1 MTKNMVIKTMV
12 IETMVIK
19 TLLQSPARITGGP
32 RLLLLVSLTLLGL
45 WACGGSATSTPRA
58 PDVLTPVP
66 TIEQP
71 ATSAT
76 RQPNG
81 QPTGQPKTVTPT
93 DVPAGSTGSGPPRLV
108 PILDRTLHTVP
119 LMDILFDTFG
129 GEPWFVPLDLAAE
142 DILVNLRDVIRPID
156 GPVYGPANALPWL
169 EDDNLV
175 IGYRSENGAYA
186 YPVNILDLHEI
197 VNDNLDGVPVLI
209 TYCPL
214 CFSGVVFSRQLGDDI
229 LTFGNT
235 SALYMSDLVMYDK
248 LTGSFWFQVG
258 GEAIVGP
265 LSGSRLKL
273 LASTTITWGE
283 WKRLF
288 PASHVLTGNNEDP
301 EMFANSVYG
310 RGVSTGYQ
318 ERINNAD
325 FVFPVDPRKLDDRLQ
340 YGELVLTVEIN
351 DAVTAFP
358 MGLIGDGVVNHQVG
372 GAPVVIFARSDG
384 SAEAAFSRNLNG
396 RLLTFEFQEEGQQFV
411 DQETGSVWDALGR
424 AVSGPLA
431 GEELEQLN
439 TRRSFW
445 FSVAIAFPD
454 VEIFFP

>member
-1 MTKNMVIKTMV
+1 MVTKNMVIKTMLV
-12 IETMVIK
+12 K
-19 TLLQSPARITGGP
+19 TRLQSPAKFTGGP
-32 RLLLLVSLTLLGL
+32 GLFLLVSLTLLGL

-66 TIEQP
+66 TLEQP
-71 ATSAT
+71 ATPAA
-76 RQPNG
+76 RQPTS
-81 QPTGQPKTVTPT
+81 QLTGQPETVTAAEVPT
-93 DVPAGSTGSGPPRLV
+93 GSTRSGPPRLV

-129 GEPWFVPLDLAAE
+129 GQPRFVPLDLAAD
-142 DILVNLRDVIRPID
+142 DIIVNLRDVIRPID
-156 GPVYGPANALPWL
+156 NPVYGPATALPWL

-214 CFSGVVFSRQLGDDI
+214 CSSGVVFSREVGDDI

-235 SALYMSDLVMYDK
+235 SALYMSDLVMYDT
-248 LTGSFWFQVG
+248 LTGSFWFQVR
-258 GEAIVGP
+258 GEAIVGA

-283 WKRLF
+283 WKKLF
-288 PASHVLTGNNEDP
+288 PESHVLTGMNEDP
-301 EMFANSVYG
+301 AMFAEILYG
-310 RGVSTGYQ
+310 RGVSTGFQ

-325 FVFPVDPRKLDDRLQ
+325 FVFPVDPRKLDDRLK
-340 YGELVLTVEIN
+340 YGELVLTVEID
-351 DAVTAFP
+351 DAVIAFP
-358 MGLIGDGVVNHQVG
+358 LGLIGDGVVNHQVA
-372 GAPVVIFARSDG
+372 GAPVVVFARSDG
-384 SAEAAFSRNLNG
+384 SAEAAFSRNLNSQ
-396 RLLTFEFQEEGQQFV
+396 LLTFEFQEEGQQFV

-424 AVSGPLA
+424 GVSGPLA
-431 GEELEQLN
+431 GEELEQLK

-454 VEIFFP
+454 VDIFFP

>member
-1 MTKNMVIKTMV
+1 
-12 IETMVIK
+12 MVIK
-19 TLLQSPARITGGP
+19 TLLQSPAKITGGP
-32 RLLLLVSLTLLGL
+32 RLLLLVSLTLLGV

-58 PDVLTPVP
+58 PDVATLVP
-66 TIEQP
+66 TTEEP
-71 ATSAT
+71 ATSAG
-76 RQPNG
+76 RQS
-81 QPTGQPKTVTPT
+81 TGQSETVTPP
-93 DVPAGSTGSGPPRLV
+93 DVPAGSTGSEPSSLV

-129 GEPWFVPLDLAAE
+129 GQPRFVPLDLAAD
-142 DILVNLRDVIRPID
+142 DIIVNLRDVIRPID
-156 GPVYGPANALPWL
+156 SPVYGRATALPWL

-197 VNDNLDGVPVLI
+197 VNDDLDGVPVLI

-214 CFSGVVFSRQLGDDI
+214 CASGVVFSREVGDDI

-258 GEAIVGP
+258 GEALVGP

-273 LASTTITWGE
+273 LASTTITWGQ
-283 WKRLF
+283 WKKLF
-288 PASHVLTGNNEDP
+288 PESDVLTGMNEDP
-301 EMFANSVYG
+301 EMFAHNVYG
-310 RGVSTGYQ
+310 RGVSTGFQ

-340 YGELVLTVEIN
+340 YGELVLTVEI
-351 DAVTAFP
+351 DDSVTAFP
-358 MGLIGDGVVNHQVG
+358 LGLIGDGVVNHQVAE
-372 GAPVVIFARSDG
+372 APVTIFARSDG

-396 RLLTFEFQEEGQQFV
+396 RLLTFEFQEDGQRFV

-445 FSVAIAFPD
+445 FSVAIAFPG
-454 VEIFFP
+454 VEVFFP